1 MNDIDYK
8 ALLTTYQQKSFDL
21 FNQVVA
27 LESRLSSSNQIIESL
42 RSTVNNLT
50 VELEKRTIELE
61 KKNKRTNKNIEDF
74 SNSSIQ

>member
-27 LESRLSSSNQIIESL
+27 LESRLTNSNQIIESL
-42 RSTVNNLT
+42 KSTVNNLT
-50 VELEKRTIELE
+50 LELEKKTNELE
-61 KKNKRTNKNIEDF
+61 KKNKRTNKNTEDF
-74 SNSSIQ
+74 SNSTIQ